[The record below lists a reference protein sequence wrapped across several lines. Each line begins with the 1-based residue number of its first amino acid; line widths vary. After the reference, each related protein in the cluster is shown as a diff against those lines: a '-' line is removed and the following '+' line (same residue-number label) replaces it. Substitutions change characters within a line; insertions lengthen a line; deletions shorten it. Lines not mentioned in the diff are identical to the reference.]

1 MKHSVFL
8 FLCGLG
14 IGCASAPDAAW
25 RQRPGS
31 AELRAFYY
39 FDNSGLS
46 VATVGAVADQPVS
59 KHLTLSARAF
69 VDSITIERKPLVVGT
84 ADLAGQP
91 TGHPQ
96 HDPDVVTSASSTV
109 AGGEIAKKWRVE
121 GQVALSG
128 AWEVRGLPLS
138 LRAQLRISQE
148 PDYKS
153 YYGLVRGAVELCQ
166 RNTTLGWF
174 IGAGQDAVEP
184 VEAPPG
190 QQELWPAQ
198 HRRFNGGLTLTQ
210 LLSPRLVLTAG
221 LAGTVQRGLLA
232 NPYRRA
238 LVRTTLFPESVPGA
252 RDRIIGSAQ
261 LSVYLSQGAALHAR
275 LGAYADT
282 WQVLGIIPEF
292 LVAKQLGSR
301 GLLTLRYR
309 FYKQSQAEFYLPRY
323 PNLAPHLSGD
333 ERLGPIKENA
343 IGTELRWTVLA
354 TARGPG
360 ALTLT
365 GGYDVS
371 FLDYELLNTA
381 TITGHIVSLS
391 LSGVY

>member
-1 MKHSVFL
+1 MGRALLL

-14 IGCASAPDAAW
+14 LGCASTPDAAW

-59 KHLTLSARAF
+59 RHLTVSARTF
-69 VDSITIERKPLVVGT
+69 VDNITIERKPLVIGT

-109 AGGEIAKKWRVE
+109 AGGGIAHKWRVE
-121 GQVALSG
+121 GQVALTG
-128 AWEVRGLPLS
+128 AWEARGNPLS

-153 YYGLVRGAVELCQ
+153 YYGLVRGAVELFQ

-174 IGAGQDAVEP
+174 LGAGQDSVEP

-190 QQELWPAQ
+190 QENLWPAQ
-198 HRRFNGGLTLTQ
+198 HRRVNGGLTLTQ
-210 LLSPRLVLTAG
+210 LLSPRLVLTAS

-238 LVRTTLFPESVPGA
+238 LVRTTLFPETVPSA

-261 LSVYLSQGAALHAR
+261 LSVYLSQGAALHLR

-292 LVAKQLGSR
+292 LVAKQLAAR
-301 GLLTLRYR
+301 GLLTFRYR

-323 PNLAPHLSGD
+323 PNLSPQLSGD

-343 IGTELRWTVLA
+343 VGTELRWTLFA
-354 TARGPG
+354 AARGAG

-391 LSGVY
+391 LSGAY

>member
-1 MKHSVFL
+1 MYGAGS
-8 FLCGLG
+8 
-14 IGCASAPDAAW
+14 GCASAPDAAW

-46 VATVGAVADQPVS
+46 VATVGAVADQPIS
-59 KHLTLSARAF
+59 KHLTVSARTF
-69 VDSITIERKPLVVGT
+69 VDNITIERKPLVVGM

-121 GQVALSG
+121 GQLALTG
-128 AWEVRGLPLS
+128 AFQARGLPIS
-138 LRAQLRISQE
+138 LRAQVRVSQE
-148 PDYKS
+148 PDYRS
-153 YYGLVRGAVELCQ
+153 FYGLVRGAVELFQ

-174 IGAGQDAVEP
+174 LGAGQDSVEP

-190 QQELWPAQ
+190 QQDLWPAQ
-198 HRRFNGGLTLTQ
+198 HQRVNGGLTLTQ
-210 LLSPRLVLTAG
+210 ILSPRLVLTAG
-221 LAGTVQRGLLA
+221 LAGTVQRGTLSS
-232 NPYRRA
+232 PYRRA

-252 RDRIIGSAQ
+252 RDRVIGSVQ
-261 LSVYLSQGAALHAR
+261 LSVYLSQGAALHVR
-275 LGAYADT
+275 LGGYADT

-292 LVAKQLGSR
+292 LVAKQLGAR
-301 GLLTLRYR
+301 GLMTFRYR
-309 FYKQSQAEFYLPRY
+309 FYKQGQAEFYLPRY
-323 PNLAPHLSGD
+323 PNLAPRMSGD

-343 IGTELRWTVLA
+343 LGTELRWTVFA
-354 TARGPG
+354 AARGPG

-381 TITGHIVSLS
+381 TITAHIVSAS
-391 LSGVY
+391 LSGTY